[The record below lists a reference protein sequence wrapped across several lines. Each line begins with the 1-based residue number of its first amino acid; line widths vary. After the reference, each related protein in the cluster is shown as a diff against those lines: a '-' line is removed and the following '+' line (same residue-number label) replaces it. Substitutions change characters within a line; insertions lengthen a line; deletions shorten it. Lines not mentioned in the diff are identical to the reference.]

1 MVLLGREI
9 ESTKALEAT
18 VSTIESSIPR
28 REAQRIARWRR
39 VVGVTVLA
47 SAVAMVGLPAAS
59 SAAAAPT
66 VAPANTGVPKRMM
79 SGWLPYWTTAESV
92 KSVVDNADLFSDV
105 SPFWHNAT
113 KSGSSA
119 SGVALEDNT
128 LNSGTR
134 ASNLAQLK
142 GRGFDI
148 LPSITDGTG
157 TGHMSSVMKNTAKRT
172 ALVNQIVNLVNSN
185 GYDGIDLDFE
195 KFAFSDAQSTWAAT
209 RPAWVAFVAELSG
222 RLRANGKKL
231 AVAVPPMGVTGS
243 NYWVY
248 DWEAIG
254 PHIDKLRIMAYD
266 YSWCTPGPIGGP
278 LSWVEKVSAYA
289 VSVLPPSK
297 VQLGTPTY
305 GRDWIKRSN
314 CTLTGQKV
322 YESRQLGTAI
332 ANTPAS
338 SWKRDPASQ
347 ERYFNYSVTSNGSTV
362 SRSAWLP
369 DHVTVEARARIAS
382 KYGLNGLANWYL
394 GGEQSAMWAPLRNV
408 AMSLPFSAPTG
419 PRSQQVA
426 VKVTSKN
433 GRKGRTV
440 KVSGA
445 VTPKRANAKVRLQVK
460 QGGKWRTVKTVSTN
474 SAGRYKIAFKH
485 RTSKSSYRVKALK
498 NARYKAKSS
507 GAFIIRGR

>member
-1 MVLLGREI
+1 M
-9 ESTKALEAT
+9 
-18 VSTIESSIPR
+18 STIESSIPR

-119 SGVALEDNT
+119 SGVALENNT

-209 RPAWVAFVAELSG
+209 RPAW
-222 RLRANGKKL
+222 
-231 AVAVPPMGVTGS
+231 
-243 NYWVY
+243 
-248 DWEAIG
+248 
-254 PHIDKLRIMAYD
+254 
-266 YSWCTPGPIGGP
+266 
-278 LSWVEKVSAYA
+278 
-289 VSVLPPSK
+289 
-297 VQLGTPTY
+297 
-305 GRDWIKRSN
+305 
-314 CTLTGQKV
+314 
-322 YESRQLGTAI
+322 
-332 ANTPAS
+332 
-338 SWKRDPASQ
+338 
-347 ERYFNYSVTSNGSTV
+347 
-362 SRSAWLP
+362 
-369 DHVTVEARARIAS
+369 
-382 KYGLNGLANWYL
+382 
-394 GGEQSAMWAPLRNV
+394 
-408 AMSLPFSAPTG
+408 
-419 PRSQQVA
+419 
-426 VKVTSKN
+426 
-433 GRKGRTV
+433 
-440 KVSGA
+440 GA
-445 VTPKRANAKVRLQVK
+445 
-460 QGGKWRTVKTVSTN
+460 
-474 SAGRYKIAFKH
+474 
-485 RTSKSSYRVKALK
+485 
-498 NARYKAKSS
+498 
-507 GAFIIRGR
+507 